1 MAFDALFQ
9 PISIGSLKLPN
20 RIIMSAMSTRFPKTG
35 GGMTEKVLEHYSRR
49 ARGGA
54 SLITVELADV
64 HPLMPHLRQTLWL
77 HHDSA
82 IPEMRRLT
90 DAIHENGSRASI
102 QIGVF
107 FRPAQAGLRQYT
119 SSLESPEVL
128 PNAQELSAG
137 DLSRLGDIIAAACLR
152 ARKAGYDAVE
162 LHGMHG
168 SIVEEFLSPYWNR
181 RKDAYGG
188 SREKRMR
195 FPLELL
201 EKTRKAVGEDFPVI
215 FRICGSEF
223 HPEGS
228 TIDDAAAFARAAEER
243 GLNAVSLSGGI
254 GHIDHLAISSSYEKR
269 GMLLP
274 ASRAVRE
281 HCGIPVIVAN
291 ALTPRMAHD
300 AVAGGDADIV
310 ALGRPLLADP
320 DWPHKMAEGRMEEI
334 RPCIRC
340 NQGCMGGLRDAS
352 LPHILCLANPQMGR
366 LNQER
371 PAPAEERKNIVVIGG
386 GPAGCE
392 FAYRAAQRKHHVT
405 LLEKESRLGG
415 QFRTAAVPPGKED
428 FLALSRYFELVLP
441 REGVDIRLNTE
452 ASAETVQAMHA
463 DVAVVATGSV
473 PALPPIPGM
482 DMSGVCFAVD
492 VLNGKAE
499 PRGAVAVLG
508 GGATGLETAHLLV
521 ERGHSVTV
529 VDMRQEFVRDIV
541 SHVGVREKLLH
552 LLEEA
557 GVTFMPDR
565 RVKEITSEGVEVDDR
580 PLFGGGS
587 VELVRADTV
596 VVAMGQRPVASLAD
610 ELEARGIQVVRIG
623 DCSRPGNALA
633 AIHEAYGAA
642 LSV

>member
-300 AVAGGDADIV
+300 AVAGGMPILWRWADLCWPIRT
-310 ALGRPLLADP
+310 GRIK
-320 DWPHKMAEGRMEEI
+320 WPRAAWKKY
-334 RPCIRC
+334 
-340 NQGCMGGLRDAS
+340 
-352 LPHILCLANPQMGR
+352 
-366 LNQER
+366 
-371 PAPAEERKNIVVIGG
+371 APAYAAIRVAWEAFAT
-386 GPAGCE
+386 PACRI
-392 FAYRAAQRKHHVT
+392 F
-405 LLEKESRLGG
+405 S
-415 QFRTAAVPPGKED
+415 
-428 FLALSRYFELVLP
+428 
-441 REGVDIRLNTE
+441 
-452 ASAETVQAMHA
+452 
-463 DVAVVATGSV
+463 
-473 PALPPIPGM
+473 ALPIRRW
-482 DMSGVCFAVD
+482 GV
-492 VLNGKAE
+492 
-499 PRGAVAVLG
+499 
-508 GGATGLETAHLLV
+508 
-521 ERGHSVTV
+521 
-529 VDMRQEFVRDIV
+529 
-541 SHVGVREKLLH
+541 
-552 LLEEA
+552 
-557 GVTFMPDR
+557 
-565 RVKEITSEGVEVDDR
+565 
-580 PLFGGGS
+580 
-587 VELVRADTV
+587 
-596 VVAMGQRPVASLAD
+596 
-610 ELEARGIQVVRIG
+610 
-623 DCSRPGNALA
+623 
-633 AIHEAYGAA
+633 
-642 LSV
+642 